1 LSKRETLVVDISNL
15 APAEMAKMLGKPEGE
30 VGRAVGEMMNRA
42 NANITSAV
50 YQRLM
55 LRDHDRVL
63 EIGYGNGRLLP
74 GLMAL
79 ADEMTYVGLDRAETM
94 VTEATAHNA
103 ELVAA
108 GRASF
113 RRGSA
118 EAIPSKDES
127 FDRVFAVNVIYFW
140 PDPVRALA
148 EMRRILRPGG
158 LSIVASVVM
167 APGEEPPPFAK
178 PEYGFH
184 RRSREAL
191 LALHR
196 DARFS
201 NVVVDDYSEMAPS
214 PDGSTRKRSYAIILA
229 RP

>member
-1 LSKRETLVVDISNL
+1 MISVL
-15 APAEMAKMLGKPEGE
+15 LPRLQMAGMLGKPEGE
-30 VGRAVGEMMNRA
+30 VGRAVGEMLNRV

-55 LRDHDRVL
+55 LRDNDRIL
-63 EIGYGNGRLLP
+63 EIGFGNGRLLP
-74 GLMAL
+74 ALMAL
-79 ADEMTYVGLDRAETM
+79 ADDMTYVGLDRAKTM

-108 GRASF
+108 ARASF
-113 RRGSA
+113 RLGSA
-118 EAIPSKDES
+118 ESIPCKDES

-140 PDPVRALA
+140 PEPVRALA
-148 EMRRILRPGG
+148 EMRRVLRPGG
-158 LSIVASVVM
+158 LSIVASAIM
-167 APGEEPPPFAK
+167 LPGEEPPPFAK

-196 DARFS
+196 DAGFS
-201 NVVVDDYSEMAPS
+201 NVLADDYNEMAPL
-214 PDGSTRKRSYAIILA
+214 PDGSIRKRSYAIILA

>member
-1 LSKRETLVVDISNL
+1 VVDLSSL
-15 APAEMAKMLGKPEGE
+15 APAQMASMLGKPEGE
-30 VGRAVGEMMNRA
+30 VGRAVGEMLNRI

-55 LRDHDRVL
+55 LRDHDRIL
-63 EIGYGNGRLLP
+63 EIGFGNGRLLP
-74 GLMAL
+74 ALMAL
-79 ADEMTYVGLDRAETM
+79 ADDMTYVGLDRAETM

-108 GRASF
+108 ARASF
-113 RRGSA
+113 CLGSA
-118 EAIPSKDES
+118 ESIPCKDES

-140 PDPVRALA
+140 PEPVRALA
-148 EMRRILRPGG
+148 EMRRVLRPGG
-158 LSIVASVVM
+158 LSIVASIVM
-167 APGEEPPPFAK
+167 APGEDPPPFAK
-178 PEYGFH
+178 SEYGFH

-196 DARFS
+196 DAGFAD
-201 NVVVDDYSEMAPS
+201 VVVDDYSETAPL

>member
-1 LSKRETLVVDISNL
+1 MCVVDLSNL
-15 APAEMAKMLGKPEGE
+15 APAEMAGMLGKPEGE
-30 VGRAVGEMMNRA
+30 VGRAVGEMFNRV

-55 LRDHDRVL
+55 LRDNDRVL
-63 EIGYGNGRLLP
+63 EIGFGNGRLLSA
-74 GLMAL
+74 LMAL
-79 ADEMTYVGLDRAETM
+79 ADGLTYVGLDRAKTM

-108 GRASF
+108 ARASF
-113 RRGSA
+113 RLGSA
-118 EAIPSKDES
+118 EAIPCKDES
-127 FDRVFAVNVIYFW
+127 FDRVFAVNVVYFW

-148 EMRRILRPGG
+148 EMRRVLRPGG

-167 APGEEPPPFAK
+167 APGEELPAYAK

-184 RRSREAL
+184 RRSRETL

-196 DARFS
+196 DAGFS
-201 NVVVDDYSEMAPS
+201 NVLVDDYNEMAPL

>member
-1 LSKRETLVVDISNL
+1 
-15 APAEMAKMLGKPEGE
+15 MASLLGKPEGE
-30 VGRAVGEMMNRA
+30 IGSAVGEMLNRV

-55 LRDHDRVL
+55 LRDRDRIL
-63 EIGYGNGRLLP
+63 EIGFGNGRLLP
-74 GLMAL
+74 ALMAL
-79 ADEMTYVGLDRAETM
+79 ADDMTYVGLDRAKTM

-108 GRASF
+108 ARASF
-113 RRGSA
+113 RLGSA
-118 EAIPSKDES
+118 ESIPCKDES
-127 FDRVFAVNVIYFW
+127 FDRAFAVNVVYFW
-140 PDPVRALA
+140 PEPVRALA
-148 EMRRILRPGG
+148 EMRRVLRPGG
-158 LSIVASVVM
+158 LSIVASAIM

-191 LALHR
+191 LSLHR
-196 DARFS
+196 DAGFS
-201 NVVVDDYSEMAPS
+201 NVLADDYSEMAPL
-214 PDGSTRKRSYAIILA
+214 PDGSTRKRTYAIILA

>member
-1 LSKRETLVVDISNL
+1 VVDLSAL
-15 APAEMAKMLGKPEGE
+15 APSEMAGMLGKPEGE
-30 VGRAVGEMMNRA
+30 VGRAVGEMLNRV

-55 LRDHDRVL
+55 LRDNDRIL
-63 EIGYGNGRLLP
+63 EIGFGNGRLLP
-74 GLMAL
+74 ALMAL
-79 ADEMTYVGLDRAETM
+79 ADDMTYVGLDRAKTM

-108 GRASF
+108 ARASF
-113 RRGSA
+113 RLGSA
-118 EAIPSKDES
+118 ESIPCKDES

-140 PDPVRALA
+140 PEPVRALA
-148 EMRRILRPGG
+148 EMRRVLRPGG
-158 LSIVASVVM
+158 LSIVASAIM
-167 APGEEPPPFAK
+167 LPGEEPPPFAK

-196 DARFS
+196 DAGFS
-201 NVVVDDYSEMAPS
+201 NVLADDYNEMAPL
-214 PDGSTRKRSYAIILA
+214 PDGSIRKRSYAIILA

>member
-1 LSKRETLVVDISNL
+1 
-15 APAEMAKMLGKPEGE
+15 MASMLGKPEGE
-30 VGRAVGEMMNRA
+30 VGRAVGEMLNRI

-55 LRDHDRVL
+55 LRDHDRIL
-63 EIGYGNGRLLP
+63 EIGFGNGRLLP
-74 GLMAL
+74 ALMAL
-79 ADEMTYVGLDRAETM
+79 ADDMTYVGLDRAETM

-108 GRASF
+108 ARASF
-113 RRGSA
+113 CLGSA
-118 EAIPSKDES
+118 ESIPCKDES

-140 PDPVRALA
+140 PEPVRALA
-148 EMRRILRPGG
+148 EMRRVLRPGG
-158 LSIVASVVM
+158 LSIVASIVM
-167 APGEEPPPFAK
+167 APGEDPPPCAK
-178 PEYGFH
+178 SEYGFH

-196 DARFS
+196 DAGFAD
-201 NVVVDDYSEMAPS
+201 VVVDDYSETAPL

>member
-1 LSKRETLVVDISNL
+1 MVDLSNL
-15 APAEMAKMLGKPEGE
+15 APAQMASLLGKPEGE
-30 VGRAVGEMMNRA
+30 VGRAVGEMLNRV

-55 LRDHDRVL
+55 LRDHDRIL
-63 EIGYGNGRLLP
+63 EIGFGNGRLLP
-74 GLMAL
+74 ALMAL
-79 ADEMTYVGLDRAETM
+79 ADDMTYVGLDRAKTM

-108 GRASF
+108 ARASF
-113 RRGSA
+113 RLGSA
-118 EAIPSKDES
+118 ESIPCKDES
-127 FDRVFAVNVIYFW
+127 FDRAFAVNVVYFW
-140 PDPVRALA
+140 PEPVRALA
-148 EMRRILRPGG
+148 EMRRVLRPGG
-158 LSIVASVVM
+158 LSIVASAIM

-191 LALHR
+191 LSLHR
-196 DARFS
+196 DAGFS
-201 NVVVDDYSEMAPS
+201 NVLADDYSEMAPL

>member
-1 LSKRETLVVDISNL
+1 MVDLSNL
-15 APAEMAKMLGKPEGE
+15 APAEMANMLGKPEGE
-30 VGRAVGEMMNRA
+30 VGRAVGEMMNRV
-42 NANITSAV
+42 NGNITSAV

-55 LRDHDRVL
+55 LRDNDRVL
-63 EIGYGNGRLLP
+63 EIGFGNGRLLP
-74 GLMAL
+74 ALIAL
-79 ADEMTYVGLDRAETM
+79 ADDMTYVGLDRAKTM
-94 VTEATAHNA
+94 VTEATEHNA

-108 GRASF
+108 SRASF
-113 RRGSA
+113 RLGSV
-118 EAIPSKDES
+118 EAIPCKDES
-127 FDRVFAVNVIYFW
+127 FDRVFAVNVVYFW

-148 EMRRILRPGG
+148 EMRRVLRPGG

-184 RRSREAL
+184 RRSRETL

-196 DARFS
+196 DAGFS
-201 NVVVDDYSEMAPS
+201 NVLVDDFSEMVQS
-214 PDGSTRKRSYAIILA
+214 PDGSARKRSYAIVLA